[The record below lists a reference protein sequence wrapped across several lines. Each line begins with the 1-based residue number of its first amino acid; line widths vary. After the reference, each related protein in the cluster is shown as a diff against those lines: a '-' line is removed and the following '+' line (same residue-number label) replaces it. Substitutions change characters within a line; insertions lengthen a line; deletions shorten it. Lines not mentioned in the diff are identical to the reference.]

1 MSDQRYSS
9 GSSPRGGRRTYQPY
23 EERYSYSTRESSSY
37 AGSADAYSGQPARNN
52 PRDARVSANNPR
64 NAANSGRVR
73 VEHGNTRSNNPR
85 TRATS
90 QGSGAYAPVSPADG
104 TRGPRAARPS
114 SADYGASR
122 TRTPRSGGARPA
134 ANATVNPVGVSGA
147 SGRYGGSRYSSQRN
161 RNPISKV
168 LVAMVVIALLGAGF
182 GIYNIV
188 NPAQFEV
195 SVNGMTRTLE
205 RGTTIDDIIAEGIV
219 SPVAGDL
226 IAVDN
231 SVITEGAG
239 DRFSAMLNDV
249 ETNDGTT
256 RLHKDDVI
264 QVSDGKDI
272 MEEYSVEEVTVEPGQ
287 AVDGIGSIHHYV
299 KGVQGKTEV
308 RTGATSGLTVETIIT
323 PVSDAMYKSYNA
335 DVGADKA
342 IALTFDDGPWPET
355 TDQVLDILKEH
366 GAKATFFTIGQQ
378 IDDYPEATKR
388 IVDEGHQLCTHTWDH
403 ADGSGQGVNLT
414 YMTAEEQVAEIT
426 KGYDAIKAITGQE
439 ASRVIRAPGGNYS
452 GDIIWTLE
460 PYVDAEIGWN
470 VDTQDWARPG
480 ADAIAAAIL
489 SAEPGDV
496 ILMHD
501 GGGDRSQTVAALR
514 IALPQLVERGYK
526 FVTMD
531 ELIAYNDPASMEPG
545 TWN

>member
-1 MSDQRYSS
+1 M
-9 GSSPRGGRRTYQPY
+9 GVTFIFRR
-23 EERYSYSTRESSSY
+23 
-37 AGSADAYSGQPARNN
+37 N
-52 PRDARVSANNPR
+52 
-64 NAANSGRVR
+64 
-73 VEHGNTRSNNPR
+73 
-85 TRATS
+85 
-90 QGSGAYAPVSPADG
+90 
-104 TRGPRAARPS
+104 
-114 SADYGASR
+114 
-122 TRTPRSGGARPA
+122 
-134 ANATVNPVGVSGA
+134 
-147 SGRYGGSRYSSQRN
+147 
-161 RNPISKV
+161 
-168 LVAMVVIALLGAGF
+168 
-182 GIYNIV
+182 
-188 NPAQFEV
+188 
-195 SVNGMTRTLE
+195 
-205 RGTTIDDIIAEGIV
+205 DIIAEGIV

-308 RTGATSGLTVETIIT
+308 RTGATSGLTVETVIT

-335 DVGADKA
+335 DVGADKV